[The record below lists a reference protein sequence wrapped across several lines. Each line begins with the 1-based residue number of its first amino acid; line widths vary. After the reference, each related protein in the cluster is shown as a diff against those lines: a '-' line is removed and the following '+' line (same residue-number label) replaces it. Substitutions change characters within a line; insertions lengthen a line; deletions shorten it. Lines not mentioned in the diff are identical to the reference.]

1 MVRPEDEDGGC
12 LEGIGNSDEERFPLI
27 VPKSMSGPTGLD
39 LKNWRVAARKVMSPP
54 CSFGSLGSKLEA
66 S

>member
-27 VPKSMSGPTGLD
+27 VPKSNEWAHG
-39 LKNWRVAARKVMSPP
+39 
-54 CSFGSLGSKLEA
+54 LGSEELEGG